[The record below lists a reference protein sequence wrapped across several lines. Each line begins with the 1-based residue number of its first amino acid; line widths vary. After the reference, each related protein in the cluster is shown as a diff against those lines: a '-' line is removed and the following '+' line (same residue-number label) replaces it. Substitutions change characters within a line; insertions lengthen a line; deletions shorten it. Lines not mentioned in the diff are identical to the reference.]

1 VPKRKSI
8 DTPQTAAW
16 LKAVGRRI
24 QAKRKE
30 AGLTQDC
37 LAELADITPRTL
49 QKLEAG
55 EFVTLISTLRRIRA
69 GLGCRY
75 DELLPE

>member
-1 VPKRKSI
+1 VPKRRSL

-24 QAKRKE
+24 RAKRIE
-30 AGLTQDC
+30 VGLTQEC

-55 EFVTLISTLRRIRA
+55 EFATLISTLKRVRA

-75 DELLPE
+75 DDLLPD